1 MGIFS
6 RKRSPDPT
14 SAPPGDGT
22 ASAPR
27 CTSGNGWRG
36 ALDSAHARPSNGRN
50 VIASV
55 DVAVPGGSSGVPMGL
70 LRRSRARRTLAL
82 LLVLLSGV
90 GTASGLLAPAAEAA
104 APLAITAPA
113 AGTVLPSGD
122 ITVTGTGTAG
132 DEVQVGVR
140 GGGDPLCITTVSAD
154 DTWSCRLDL
163 ADGRF
168 EITAVE
174 LLAAGGT
181 SSAAV
186 QVAILSAPVIQ
197 SVDGSATSAGSV
209 RGTAY
214 PGASVAVTSDAG
226 ASCLATADSSGSWF
240 CQLAPTPEPGSYRI
254 TATQTATFAGRTPS
268 PPSAAVTLVVDT
280 AAPVAPALTSPGAG
294 ASLPLT
300 GAVYS
305 GTGVDGTR
313 AYVYV
318 DRVNTCDAAVT
329 GGVWTCTGGTV
340 TAGAHRVSAIA
351 GDAAGNYSSP
361 SPWIDVVFAASTSTP
376 SVTPSAT
383 APAPSATTT
392 APGSTPT
399 SSSGSPTPRA
409 TTPRATTTPS
419 PTRPGQAAPAP
430 TQQPSDPETTAPAP
444 QAVPGDP
451 GPSSPAPD
459 GGSAPGGW
467 SAATGMTT
475 ALSSASPLG
484 TMTDWVRSLLL
495 AVASLALVVVPARL
509 AVAGR
514 APQQAR
520 TWRLTGRNRAA
531 VEFDDKPEAAPMSP
545 RVVLVGM
552 IGCAAGLVLLSGR
565 VDGQPAYLRLLVAVI
580 VAVAIVNAVAAGVPA
595 VVGRLLGLP
604 GIRVVPAPRALI
616 LVAGAALLSRFAGL
630 DPAFLFGVVIGL
642 LLPEGASP
650 VARAKLATARVV
662 SLLALAGL
670 AWGASALVPS
680 DGGFGSVLTAEI
692 LSATTLLSVGSS
704 VVLLFPVGRPAG
716 QSILRWSPVLWLG
729 LTLLA
734 TTVLF
739 LLLTPTISA
748 WSSDGGGGPAVFAVV
763 AFTAVCT
770 SIWAWRRFVD
780 PE

>member
-1 MGIFS
+1 M
-6 RKRSPDPT
+6 
-14 SAPPGDGT
+14 
-22 ASAPR
+22 
-27 CTSGNGWRG
+27 
-36 ALDSAHARPSNGRN
+36 
-50 VIASV
+50 
-55 DVAVPGGSSGVPMGL
+55 
-70 LRRSRARRTLAL
+70 
-82 LLVLLSGV
+82 VLLTGL
-90 GTASGLLAPAAEAA
+90 GAASGLLAPPAEAA
-104 APLAITAPA
+104 AALSITAPA
-113 AGTVLPSGD
+113 TGTVLPSGD

-132 DEVQVGVR
+132 DQVQVGVR
-140 GGGDPLCITTVSAD
+140 GGGDPLCIAVVGAD
-154 DTWSCRLDL
+154 DTWSCGLDL
-163 ADGRF
+163 DDGRF

-181 SSAAV
+181 SSAAAE
-186 QVAILSAPVIQ
+186 VAVLSAPVIE

-209 RGTAY
+209 RGSAY
-214 PGASVAVTSDAG
+214 PGASVAVTSDSG

-240 CQLAPTPEPGSYRI
+240 CQLAPTPEPGSYRV
-254 TATQTATFAGRTPS
+254 TATQTASFAGSTVS

-280 AAPVAPALTSPGAG
+280 AAPTAPTLGSPGAG

-318 DRVNTCDAAVT
+318 DRVNTCDAVVS
-329 GGVWTCTGGTV
+329 GGAWTCTGGTV

-351 GDAAGNYSSP
+351 GDSAGNYSPP
-361 SPWIDVVFAASTSTP
+361 SPWVDVVFAASTSTP

-383 APAPSATTT
+383 APAPSATATT
-392 APGSTPT
+392 PGSTPT
-399 SSSGSPTPRA
+399 SSSGSPTARP
-409 TTPRATTTPS
+409 TPS
-419 PTRPGQAAPAP
+419 HGTSTPTPSRPGQAAPAP
-430 TQQPSDPETTAPAP
+430 EQEPSDGATPAPAP
-444 QAVPGDP
+444 GGDPGDP
-451 GPSSPAPD
+451 GQAAPEPD
-459 GGSAPGGW
+459 AGSAPGGW

-475 ALSSASPLG
+475 ALSSGAPLG
-484 TMTDWVRSLLL
+484 TMADWARSLLL

-514 APQQAR
+514 VPRQAP

-531 VEFDDKPEAAPMSP
+531 VEFDDKPESRPVSP
-545 RVVLVGM
+545 RVVTVGV
-552 IGCAAGLVLLSGR
+552 IGCTAALVLLSGQ
-565 VDGQPAYLRLLVAVI
+565 VDGQPAYLRLLAAVIIAVAV
-580 VAVAIVNAVAAGVPA
+580 VNAVAAGVPA
-595 VVGRLLGLP
+595 VAGRLMGLP
-604 GIRVVPAPRALI
+604 GIRVVAAPKALI

-630 DPAFLFGVVIGL
+630 DPAFLFGVVVGL
-642 LLPEGASP
+642 LLPDGAAP
-650 VARAKLATARVV
+650 VVRAKLATVRVV

-670 AWGASALVPS
+670 AWGVSALVPA
-680 DGGFGSVLTAEI
+680 DGAFASVLVAEV
-692 LSATTLLSVGSS
+692 LSATTLIAVGSS

-716 QSILRWSPVLWLG
+716 QSILRWSPALWLG

-748 WSSDGGGGPAVFAVV
+748 WSADGGGGPAVFAVV